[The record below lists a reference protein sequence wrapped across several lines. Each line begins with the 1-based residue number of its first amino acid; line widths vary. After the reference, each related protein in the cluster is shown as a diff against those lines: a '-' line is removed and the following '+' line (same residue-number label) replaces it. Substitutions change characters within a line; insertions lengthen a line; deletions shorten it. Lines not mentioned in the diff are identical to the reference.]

1 MRNFLEVSS
10 VCGRAAKKS
19 GWPAVA
25 ATPNVAIAV
34 VKKLRRSD
42 TVISHLQGF
51 STEIS
56 DLDLSL
62 VHRVLLLPWT
72 QRICHQRGSRS
83 PTPEKRGL
91 SECGR
96 HQQIPVSE
104 KQLTGLRPHRD
115 GGKRLCG
122 SLKHEKFSGHF
133 LRS

>member
-1 MRNFLEVSS
+1 MRNLLEVSS

-19 GWPAVA
+19 ARPAVA
-25 ATPNVAIAV
+25 ATPSVAIAV

-72 QRICHQRGSRS
+72 QRICHQSGSRS
-83 PTPEKRGL
+83 PTPGKRGF
-91 SECGR
+91 
-96 HQQIPVSE
+96 
-104 KQLTGLRPHRD
+104 TGLGSNHCTGFMQNPHRFA
-115 GGKRLCG
+115 GP
-122 SLKHEKFSGHF
+122 LK
-133 LRS
+133 

>member
-19 GWPAVA
+19 ARPAVA
-25 ATPNVAIAV
+25 ATPSVAIAV

-72 QRICHQRGSRS
+72 QRICHQSGSRS
-83 PTPEKRGL
+83 PTPEKRD
-91 SECGR
+91 S
-96 HQQIPVSE
+96 
-104 KQLTGLRPHRD
+104 
-115 GGKRLCG
+115 
-122 SLKHEKFSGHF
+122 
-133 LRS
+133 RSATCKAAEN